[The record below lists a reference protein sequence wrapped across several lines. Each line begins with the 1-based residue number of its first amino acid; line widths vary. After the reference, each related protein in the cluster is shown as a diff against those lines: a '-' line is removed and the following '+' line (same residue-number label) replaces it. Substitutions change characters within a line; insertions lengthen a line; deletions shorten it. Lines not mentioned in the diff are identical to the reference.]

1 MTGRHNIKRIGPVG
15 ETRVSKEAANAA
27 FVILWEFLREK
38 GKIPGISHDLV
49 LEFADALGCSNQII
63 IED

>member
-1 MTGRHNIKRIGPVG
+1 MEVHFNANV

-27 FVILWEFLREK
+27 FLVLWEFLSE
-38 GKIPGISHDLV
+38 GGNIPGISHDLV
-49 LEFADALGCSNQII
+49 LEFTDALGASNTII

>member
-1 MTGRHNIKRIGPVG
+1 MEGRIGPIG

-27 FVILWEFLREK
+27 FLVLWEFLSE
-38 GKIPGISHDLV
+38 GGNIPGINHDLV
-49 LEFADALGCSNQII
+49 LEFTDALGSSDRII

>member
-1 MTGRHNIKRIGPVG
+1 MERIGPVG

-27 FVILWEFLREK
+27 FVILWEFLSE
-38 GKIPGISHDLV
+38 GGNIPGISHDLV
-49 LEFADALGCSNQII
+49 LEFADALGSSSQII